1 MKLITAGKKAP
12 SVFFEQS
19 GIRSMKKYKHHPF
32 IAFVR
37 SRDGDVTV
45 KIVTTPEELVRLP
58 KRTKVIGQWRGKT
71 RSDTFSFTVARL
83 REHIENNPKK
93 AGQVI

>member
-1 MKLITAGKKAP
+1 MKLITAGKKTP
-12 SVFFEQS
+12 SIFFEKS
-19 GIRSMKKYKHHPF
+19 GIRTMKKYKHHPF

-37 SRDGDVTV
+37 NREGDVTV
-45 KIVTTPEELVRLP
+45 KIVDNPQDLIRLP

-71 RSDTFSFTVARL
+71 RSDTFCFSVGKL
-83 REHIENNPKK
+83 REYIENNPKK